1 MRTPYSFSILRYV
14 HDPVTQ
20 EFVNIGVAVY
30 SGEAGFLRAKCATH
44 YARITR
50 MFAKIDGNR
59 FRDLTRYIQEKIG
72 EIGVR
77 LPSALPFEPR
87 LAIEQLLARVLPPDD
102 SSVQFSHAGVG
113 LTHDL
118 EKTVAELFD
127 RYVNRYASP
136 AESGSRDDEDI
147 WQTTFREALDRR
159 NVTARLAPKRI
170 VAPDYEYEF
179 QHAWKNNLW
188 HVYEPVS
195 FDLLDGRSMV
205 EKANRWVGR
214 AVSLHDSREKFE
226 IHLLLGEPADSQLQ
240 GTFIKAQNILNKMP
254 GKKELVRE
262 SQAEAFAEE
271 FAKEVQQHENA
282 G

>member
-30 SGEAGFLRAKCATH
+30 SREAGFLRAKCATH

-59 FRDLTRYIQEKIG
+59 FRQLTIYLQEKISELG
-72 EIGVR
+72 AS

-87 LAIEQLLARVLPPDD
+87 LAIEDLLARVLPPDD

-113 LTHDL
+113 LSRDL
-118 EKTVAELFD
+118 EQTLAELFE
-127 RYVNRYASP
+127 RYVEQYTRTTVR
-136 AESGSRDDEDI
+136 RDDEDV
-147 WQTTFREALDRR
+147 WRTVFREPLDRR
-159 NVTARLAPKRI
+159 DVTAYLTPKQI
-170 VAPDYEYEF
+170 VAPDYDYNF
-179 QHAWKNNLW
+179 QHAWKNKVW
-188 HVYEPVS
+188 HLYEPVS
-195 FDLLDGRSMV
+195 FDMVDSGSMV

-214 AVSLHDSREKFE
+214 AISLSDSKEKFQ
-226 IHLLLGEPADSQLQ
+226 IHLLLGEPEDSRLQ
-240 GTFIKAQNILNKMP
+240 ATFVKAQNILQKMP
-254 GKKELVRE
+254 GHKELIRE
-262 SQAEAFAEE
+262 SEAEAFAEE
-271 FAKEVQQHENA
+271 FEREVRKHERA

>member
-59 FRDLTRYIQEKIG
+59 FRDLTRYVQEKIG
-72 EIGVR
+72 EIGVS

-87 LAIEQLLARVLPPDD
+87 LAIEQLLAKVLPPDD

-118 EKTVAELFD
+118 DKTVAELFE
-127 RYVNRYASP
+127 RYVNRY
-136 AESGSRDDEDI
+136 
-147 WQTTFREALDRR
+147 
-159 NVTARLAPKRI
+159 
-170 VAPDYEYEF
+170 
-179 QHAWKNNLW
+179 
-188 HVYEPVS
+188 VS
-195 FDLLDGRSMV
+195 V
-205 EKANRWVGR
+205 
-214 AVSLHDSREKFE
+214 
-226 IHLLLGEPADSQLQ
+226 
-240 GTFIKAQNILNKMP
+240 
-254 GKKELVRE
+254 
-262 SQAEAFAEE
+262 
-271 FAKEVQQHENA
+271 
-282 G
+282 

>member
-30 SGEAGFLRAKCATH
+30 SGEAGFLRAMCATH

-59 FRDLTRYIQEKIG
+59 FRQLTLYVQEKIS
-72 EIGVR
+72 EIGVS

-87 LAIEQLLARVLPPDD
+87 LAIEHLLARVLPPDD

-118 EKTVAELFD
+118 DKTVVELFD
-127 RYVNRYASP
+127 RYVNRYAST
-136 AESGSRDDEDI
+136 AESSHRNDEDI
-147 WQTTFREALDRR
+147 WRATFREPLERR
-159 NVTARLAPKRI
+159 HITAHFAPKLI
-170 VAPDYEYEF
+170 VAPNYEYEF
-179 QHAWKNNLW
+179 QRAWKNNMW
-188 HVYEPVS
+188 HLYERVS
-195 FDLLDGRSMV
+195 FDMVDGRSIV

-214 AVSLHDSREKFE
+214 AMSLSGSPEEFQ

-240 GTFIKAQNILNKMP
+240 GTFIKAQNILKQMP
-254 GKKELVRE
+254 GAELIRE
-262 SQAEAFAEE
+262 SDAEAFAEE
-271 FAKEVQQHENA
+271 FEREIQQHEKT